1 MGCHRH
7 DRWFVF
13 GRINEH
19 YHVNGYLGEVRASH
33 SLGKMM
39 KVCCLG
45 SCYSFFFSNYY
56 FTVFNI
62 FVLQMIQ
69 RPLAFYSRGT
79 SVDGAT
85 CTLSFDIQDVDSPSW
100 CVLPFPLCI
109 RLPHKPAST
118 LLQSL
123 LKSDILIK
131 SLALVTTAHI
141 SSSLDCV
148 RSDLIAGQSP
158 HHLQSSWVCC
168 WPPGTYIASSSLSN
182 FP

>member
-1 MGCHRH
+1 MDGHRH
-7 DRWFVF
+7 NRWLVF

-19 YHVNGYLGEVRASH
+19 YHVNGYLGEVRPRH

-39 KVCCLG
+39 RVYCLG
-45 SCYSFFFSNYY
+45 SCYSLFSNYY

-69 RPLAFYSRGT
+69 RPLAFCSRKT
-79 SVDGAT
+79 SVDRAT
-85 CTLSFDIQDVDSPSW
+85 CVLSFDIQYVCSPFW

-109 RLPHKPAST
+109 RLPHKPEST
-118 LLQSL
+118 LLQSF

-141 SSSLDCV
+141 SSGLDCV
-148 RSDLIAGQSP
+148 ISDLIAGQSS
-158 HHLQSSWVCC
+158 HHLQSSCVHC
-168 WPPGTYIASSSLSN
+168 WPPGLYIASSSPSI